1 MQRIHDSALYI
12 IMKNHLDPRC
22 EQYNWVK
29 VLPDTLLQYTMCNA
43 KNAPSPLHGAT
54 QFINFHGA
62 MLKAGGQC
70 NQKSGM

>member
-1 MQRIHDSALYI
+1 MQWIHNSALYI

-29 VLPDTLLQYTMCNA
+29 VLPDMLLQYTMCNA
-43 KNAPSPLHGAT
+43 KMHHLHCMV
-54 QFINFHGA
+54 QRSSFHGA